1 MGQLSPGF
9 SLPRVQE
16 QGMIM
21 ILARVFV
28 PTVATFLPQPRPKT
42 QSCHHH
48 CTHYAQPEV
57 ILCSDTGVLSPH
69 TAFKKGDVVAGYF
82 CKKGLFLK

>member
-28 PTVATFLPQPRPKT
+28 PTVATFLPQPRVLSSPNAAPTTLRQKSSSALI
-42 QSCHHH
+42 Q
-48 CTHYAQPEV
+48 V
-57 ILCSDTGVLSPH
+57 TGVL
-69 TAFKKGDVVAGYF
+69 TRDVNRG
-82 CKKGLFLK
+82 